1 MSGPLKG
8 VKVVDFTHARAGPH
22 CAMMLGDMGADVIK
36 IERPGGEIG
45 RLWGPTIEGERID
58 FMSVNRN
65 KRSIELD
72 LDRDNDKA
80 LAWALIGDAD
90 VVIQNLRPGVMDAF
104 GLGAEA
110 VRARHPSVI
119 YCSANGYGP
128 EGPLAMEPS
137 YDNVIQAYSGLMS
150 VTGTTESGP
159 VRSGLPLADLLTGV
173 FATVGILAALHE
185 REKSGLGQH
194 VQASLLQS
202 LVSLMSFH
210 GLTYLLKGT
219 VPGVAGNHHPI
230 MAPAGLYN
238 AGDGQIIIQVSNDR
252 EWKRLCEAI
261 ELPEL
266 ADDER
271 FKTND
276 VRAANRIA
284 MNKLME
290 AQLAKRT
297 RAEWIVR
304 LRAARVP
311 AGPVN
316 TVGEALDSAQV
327 RANDLVV
334 EMNHPR
340 LGTIPALGYP
350 VTFDRTPCDIRRAP
364 PDVGQ
369 HTEEVRNAKTF

>member
-8 VKVVDFTHARAGPH
+8 VKVLDFTHARAGPH
-22 CAMMLGDMGADVIK
+22 CAMMLGDFGADVIK

-65 KRSIELD
+65 KRSVVLD
-72 LDRDNDKA
+72 LDLEDDKA

-104 GLGAEA
+104 GLGADA
-110 VRARHPSVI
+110 VRARYPSVI

-128 EGPLAMEPS
+128 QGPLAMEPS
-137 YDNVIQAYSGLMS
+137 YDNVIQAFSGLMS
-150 VTGTTESGP
+150 ITGTDASGP

-185 REKSGLGQH
+185 RQQSGLGQH

-219 VPGVAGNHHPI
+219 VPGLAGNQHPI
-230 MAPAGLYN
+230 MAPAGLYK
-238 AGDGQIIIQVSNDR
+238 AGDGQIIIQVSSER
-252 EWKRLCEAI
+252 EWKRLCDAVG
-261 ELPEL
+261 LPEI

-271 FKTND
+271 FKAND
-276 VRAANRIA
+276 VRVANRTL
-284 MNKLME
+284 MNQLLE

-297 RAEWIVR
+297 RAEWIAL
-304 LRAARVP
+304 LRKARVP

-316 TVGEALDSAQV
+316 TVREALDSDQV

-334 EMNHPR
+334 EMAHPR

-350 VTFDRTPCDIRRAP
+350 VKLDRTPCDIRRPP
-364 PDVGQ
+364 PDIGQ
-369 HTEEVRNAKTF
+369 HTDEIRHANKF

>member
-1 MSGPLKG
+1 MPGPLKG
-8 VKVVDFTHARAGPH
+8 VKVLDFTHARAGPH

-65 KRSIELD
+65 KRSVVLD
-72 LDRDNDKA
+72 LGLESDLA

-90 VVIQNLRPGVMDAF
+90 IVIQNLRPGVMASF
-104 GLGAEA
+104 GLDAEA

-150 VTGTTESGP
+150 ITGTEASGP

-173 FATVGILAALHE
+173 FAAVGILAALHE
-185 REKSGLGQH
+185 RQQSGLGQH

-219 VPGVAGNHHPI
+219 VSGLAGNHHPI

-238 AGDGQIIIQVSNDR
+238 AGDGQIIVQVSSDR

-261 ELPEL
+261 ELPDL

-271 FKTND
+271 FKAND
-276 VRAANRIA
+276 VRVANRA
-284 MNKLME
+284 VMNEILE
-290 AQLAKRT
+290 TQLAKRT
-297 RAEWIVR
+297 RAEWIER
-304 LRAARVP
+304 LRDARVP
-311 AGPVN
+311 AGAVN
-316 TVGEALDSAQV
+316 TVGEALDSEQV

-340 LGTIPALGYP
+340 LGAIPALGFP
-350 VTFDRTPCDIRRAP
+350 VKFDRTACDIRRPP
-364 PDVGQ
+364 PDIGQ
-369 HTEEVRNAKTF
+369 HTDEIRNAKKF

>member
-8 VKVVDFTHARAGPH
+8 VKVADFTHARAGPH

-65 KRSIELD
+65 KRSVVLDFELESD
-72 LDRDNDKA
+72 LA

-90 VVIQNLRPGVMDAF
+90 IVIQNLRPGVMASF
-104 GLGAEA
+104 GLDAEA
-110 VRARHPSVI
+110 VRARYPSVI

-128 EGPLAMEPS
+128 EGSLALEPS

-150 VTGTTESGP
+150 ITGTDASGP

-173 FATVGILAALHE
+173 FATVGVLAALHE
-185 REKSGLGQH
+185 RQQSGLGQH
-194 VQASLLQS
+194 VQVSLLQS
-202 LVSLMSFH
+202 LVSLTSFH

-219 VPGVAGNHHPI
+219 TSGLAGNHHPI
-230 MAPAGLYN
+230 MAPAGLYK
-238 AGDGQIIIQVSNDR
+238 AGDGQIVVQVSSDR
-252 EWKRLCEAI
+252 EWKRLCEVVD
-261 ELPEL
+261 LPEL
-266 ADDER
+266 GDDDR

-276 VRAANRIA
+276 VRVANRSL
-284 MNKLME
+284 MNELLE
-290 AQLAKRT
+290 TQLARRT
-297 RAEWIVR
+297 RADWIPR

-311 AGPVN
+311 AGAVN
-316 TVGEALDSAQV
+316 TVGEALDSEQV

-334 EMNHPR
+334 QMEHPR
-340 LGTIPALGYP
+340 LGSIPVLGFP
-350 VTFDRTPCDIRRAP
+350 TKFDRTPCDIRRPP
-364 PDVGQ
+364 PDIGE
-369 HTEEVRNAKTF
+369 HTDEIRHAKKF

>member
-8 VKVVDFTHARAGPH
+8 VKVADFTHARAGPH

-65 KRSIELD
+65 KRSVVLDFELEND
-72 LDRDNDKA
+72 LA

-90 VVIQNLRPGVMDAF
+90 IVIQNLRPGVMASY
-104 GLGAEA
+104 GLDAEA
-110 VRARHPSVI
+110 VRAKYPSVI

-128 EGPLAMEPS
+128 EGALAMDPS

-150 VTGTTESGP
+150 ITGTDASGP
-159 VRSGLPLADLLTGV
+159 IRSGLPLADLLTGV

-185 REKSGLGQH
+185 RQQSGLGQH
-194 VQASLLQS
+194 VQVSLLQS
-202 LVSLMSFH
+202 LVSLTSFH

-219 VPGVAGNHHPI
+219 NSGLAGNHHPI
-230 MAPAGLYN
+230 MAPAGLYK
-238 AGDGQIIIQVSNDR
+238 AGDGQIVVQVSSER

-261 ELPEL
+261 GLPEL
-266 ADDER
+266 VDDDR

-276 VRAANRIA
+276 VRVANRA
-284 MNKLME
+284 LMNELLE
-290 AQLAKRT
+290 AQLTTRT
-297 RAEWIVR
+297 RAEWIPM
-304 LRAARVP
+304 LRTARVP
-311 AGPVN
+311 AGAVN
-316 TVGEALDSAQV
+316 TVGEALDTDQV

-334 EMNHPR
+334 QMEHPR
-340 LGTIPALGYP
+340 LGSIPVLGFP
-350 VTFDRTPCDIRRAP
+350 TKFDRTPCDIRRPP
-364 PDVGQ
+364 PDIGE
-369 HTEEVRNAKTF
+369 HTDEIRHAKKF

>member
-1 MSGPLKG
+1 MPGPLKG

-22 CAMMLGDMGADVIK
+22 CAMMLGDFGADVIK

-65 KRSIELD
+65 KRSVVLD
-72 LDRDNDKA
+72 LDVADDKA

-104 GLGAEA
+104 GLGADD

-150 VTGTTESGP
+150 ITGTEASGP

-185 REKSGLGQH
+185 RQQSGLGQH

-219 VPGVAGNHHPI
+219 VPGLAGNHHPI
-230 MAPAGLYN
+230 MAPAGLYK
-238 AGDGQIIIQVSNDR
+238 AGDGQIIVQISNER
-252 EWKRLCEAI
+252 EWKRFCEVAG
-261 ELPEL
+261 L
-266 ADDER
+266 ADLIEDER
-271 FKTND
+271 FKGND
-276 VRAANRIA
+276 VRVANRAALNDLI
-284 MNKLME
+284 E
-290 AQLAKRT
+290 GQLAKRT
-297 RAEWIVR
+297 RAEWIAL
-304 LRAARVP
+304 LRTARVP
-311 AGPVN
+311 AGAVN
-316 TVGEALDSAQV
+316 TVAKRSTASRCAPTTLSSKWRIRASA
-327 RANDLVV
+327 RS
-334 EMNHPR
+334 
-340 LGTIPALGYP
+340 
-350 VTFDRTPCDIRRAP
+350 RRSAF
-364 PDVGQ
+364 Q
-369 HTEEVRNAKTF
+369 